1 MRGAKQVFQK
11 AFENAGNKIKKGG
24 MKKGTNV
31 GIKMGM
37 GEGGMETGRNE
48 RGEGGRAGA

>member
-1 MRGAKQVFQK
+1 
-11 AFENAGNKIKKGG
+11 

-31 GIKMGM
+31 EMKVGM

-48 RGEGGRAGA
+48 RGEGRRAGV